1 MAEPLCAPLP
11 ARQSGRRVGC
21 WMVAGLLALAYCR
34 SAFSIDYQVHGY
46 AAQGFVLSSGNNFF
60 GSSTDG
66 SLDYYEAG
74 LNAEVQVRS
83 NLLFAAQ
90 GAVRAAGI
98 TDTGRPRLDYALM
111 DYRFLPGVDAGA
123 NLNVNAGIRIGKVKN
138 TVGFFN
144 ETRDVIFTRPSI
156 LLPSVYGDNQNQRN
170 LVFTAPG
177 VQLYGNLDWGNHEF
191 SLVGTASSN
200 RGVSKAEDR
209 LLVTLTI
216 PYSLR
221 IEDSWNAQLMDSI
234 DGGRWQLGVSAF
246 YGRFILTAVVPTV
259 PPEALF
265 GSIGVGLDVLSAR
278 YNGENL
284 SLTAEYAINPNKQSL
299 ILDGAPFQYSAI
311 TADTGYLQADYRL
324 TSQWGVM
331 ARLDA
336 AFRDRSDRDG
346 HAYAAANPGVDPAS
360 RYAYDITIG
369 VHWRYREHWG
379 VWGEYHLIDGTATVQ
394 SLQNP
399 GRSLTDHWSMLML
412 MAGYTF

>member
-1 MAEPLCAPLP
+1 MVEPRRGGCLAQL
-11 ARQSGRRVGC
+11 AGSGVC
-21 WMVAGLLALAYCR
+21 VALFAVLQCR
-34 SAFSIDYQVHGY
+34 SALALDYQVHGY

-66 SLDYYEAG
+66 SVDYYEAG
-74 LNAEVQVRS
+74 LNAAIQVRP

-90 GAVRAAGI
+90 GAVRAAGV

-111 DYRFLPGVDAGA
+111 DYRFLPGINAGVGVDAS
-123 NLNVNAGIRIGKVKN
+123 AGVRVGKVKN

-156 LLPSVYGDNQNQRN
+156 LLPSVYGDNQNQRD

-177 VQLYGNLDWGNHEF
+177 VQLYGNLDWGNQEF

-200 RGVSKAEDR
+200 RGVTKAEDK
-209 LLVTLTI
+209 LLVTLTL

-221 IEDSWNAQLMDSI
+221 IDDSWNAQLMDSI
-234 DGGRWQLGVSAF
+234 DGGRWQVGVSAF
-246 YGRFILTAVVPTV
+246 YGRFILTSVVPTV

-265 GSIGVGLDVLSAR
+265 GDIGIGLYVLSAR
-278 YNGENL
+278 YNGEKL

-299 ILDGAPFQYSAI
+299 TLDGAPLQSSDI
-311 TADTGYLQADYRL
+311 TADTAYLQADYRL
-324 TSQWGVM
+324 TSQWGAM

-346 HAYAAANPGVDPAS
+346 SAYAAANPGVDPAS
-360 RYAYDITIG
+360 RYAYDLTIG
-369 VHWRYREHWG
+369 LHWRYREHWG
-379 VWGEYHLIDGTATVQ
+379 VWGEYHLIDGTETVQ
-394 SLQNP
+394 PLQNP
-399 GRSLTDHWSMLML
+399 GRQLADHWSMLML